1 MRVSAVMRNPN
12 APHVDFT
19 PFLGM
24 IESNPKF
31 LPSNLDMVLERNG
44 NFLIAEW
51 KRPGEGIKVGQMIL
65 LEALA
70 RVPGFVVLIITGDT
84 DNGLNVHEVQR
95 IGSDG
100 NLKFVC
106 DSPEELLDQMREW
119 YKKVSGP

>member
-1 MRVSAVMRNPN
+1 
-12 APHVDFT
+12 
-19 PFLGM
+19 
-24 IESNPKF
+24 
-31 LPSNLDMVLERNG
+31 
-44 NFLIAEW
+44 
-51 KRPGEGIKVGQMIL
+51 MIL

-95 IGSDG
+95 ISSDG

-106 DSPEELLDQMREW
+106 DSPEELLDRMREW